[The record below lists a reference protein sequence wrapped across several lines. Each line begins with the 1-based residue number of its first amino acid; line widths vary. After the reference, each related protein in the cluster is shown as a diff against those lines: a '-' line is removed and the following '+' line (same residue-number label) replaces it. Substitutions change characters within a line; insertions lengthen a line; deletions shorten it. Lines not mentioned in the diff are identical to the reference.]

1 MGFNV
6 ELFKIKASEDEMND
20 SMMVLAEILRKEM
33 VTIILMI
40 FLYQ

>member
-6 ELFKIKASEDEMND
+6 ELFKTKASEDEMND
-20 SMMVLAEILRKEM
+20 SMMVLAEILKEM